1 MDRFQKKDLKK
12 LFLKHEGLIKAII
25 ITGFII
31 LSGVFYLI
39 QNNKKSIKAD
49 FGNNDCIEI
58 SSKAV
63 SDIHS
68 DNQKEETFSEKIYVY
83 VCGNVNKPD
92 VYELNLGSR
101 MFEVIE
107 LAGGF
112 TDNADYS
119 SLNLA
124 MVLKD
129 GMRLYVPAIGEN
141 SDSQSIIEDSDDN
154 KLVNI
159 NNADISELMTLPGVG
174 EAKAKDI
181 ITYREK
187 NGSFKRIE
195 DIMNI
200 SGIKE
205 AAFEKLKDYI
215 CV

>member
-1 MDRFQKKDLKK
+1 M
-12 LFLKHEGLIKAII
+12 
-25 ITGFII
+25 
-31 LSGVFYLI
+31 
-39 QNNKKSIKAD
+39 
-49 FGNNDCIEI
+49 
-58 SSKAV
+58 
-63 SDIHS
+63 
-68 DNQKEETFSEKIYVY
+68 
-83 VCGNVNKPD
+83 NKPD

-200 SGIKE
+200 SGIKD